1 MAETVK
7 NYLDL
12 HGLTIYDGGIN
23 KKISEGDAATL
34 AAAKTYADSLSVN
47 YDPAGKAKTLVDELA
62 SGDVAKLKTDVGDVD
77 SLTTTAKNLVG
88 AVEEIKVAIG
98 TGGTAAV
105 VTITSDVTTDGMLKS
120 YTIKQGDATIGVIDI
135 PKDMV
140 VQSGSVVVDPE
151 GQEKGTYIKLVLA
164 NVADPLYINVGTL
177 VDLYIAKAGATQV
190 QIAID
195 PKTREISATLVAGS
209 VGTTELADDAVTTVK
224 IADAN
229 VTKLKLSAE
238 VQASLDKADAA
249 ATQADLDAERTRAS
263 EAEQTAVTTA
273 QTYADNKVKTLADGQ
288 VAQNTQSITGLT
300 GRVTE
305 LEANVMTPITEEEIK
320 ALFA

>member
-1 MAETVK
+1 MVSQSMM
-7 NYLDL
+7 
-12 HGLTIYDGGIN
+12 GGIN

-249 ATQADLDAERTRAS
+249 ATRADLDAERTRAS

>member
-1 MAETVK
+1 MAETLK
-7 NYLDL
+7 RYLDL
-12 HGLTIYDGGIN
+12 PGLKTYHAETN
-23 KKISEGDAATL
+23 KKIAAGDATAL
-34 AAAKTYADSLSVN
+34 ADAKAYADSLGVN

-62 SGDVAKLKTDVGDVD
+62 NGDIAKLKTDVGDVD
-77 SLTTTAKNLVG
+77 TLTTTAKNLVG

-105 VTITSDVTTDGMLKS
+105 VTITSDITTDGMLKS
-120 YTIKQGDATIGVIDI
+120 YTLKQGGTTIGVIDI

-164 NVADPLYINVGTL
+164 NVVDPLYINVGTL
-177 VDLYIAKAGATQV
+177 VDLYTAKAEATQV

-195 PKTREISATLVAGS
+195 PKTREISATIVAGS

-229 VTKLKLSAE
+229 VTKPKLSAE
-238 VQASLDKADAA
+238 VKASLDKADAA
-249 ATQADLDAERTRAS
+249 ASQTDLEAERARAT
-263 EAEQTAVTTA
+263 EAEAAAVTTA
-273 QTYADNKVKTLADGQ
+273 QSYADSKVKTLEDGQ
-288 VAQNTQSITGLT
+288 VALNAQSITELT
-300 GRVTE
+300 GRVTV
-305 LEANVMTPITEEEIK
+305 LETNVMEAITEDDIK